1 MTPGVTLK
9 NPFTI
14 NKLHDF
20 EDAAQMMFA
29 EYNSEQSANPIVL
42 TPLNQ
47 SPRGGTGFPT
57 LNSYLS
63 HSNSNLGHADQ

>member
-1 MTPGVTLK
+1 MTLK

-20 EDAAQMMFA
+20 EDEAQMMFA
-29 EYNSEQSANPIVL
+29 EYSEHSANNLVL